1 VAAHSASEKVPVS
14 LLEQALGYLR
24 LGLPVFPVCGTT
36 SHSHL
41 AADGKPQICSDPGKV
56 ALVKW
61 KAYQDRLPT
70 EDELRRWW
78 RRYPD
83 ANIAMAT
90 GHLSRIVVVDLDGE
104 LAIRTAQARGYDN
117 GPHVFTGRVGGV
129 HRYFQWRAD
138 APRNFAKRDGID
150 FRGEG
155 GYIILPPSRHAS
167 GRSYVWGEELGDLD
181 DLPELPQ

>member
-41 AADGKPQICSDPGKV
+41 AADGKPQLCSDPGKV

-90 GHLSRIVVVDLDGE
+90 GHLSMKCTIGRGPIEFCQFCQSIFFGNGSRSGAEVEACPTIGTRRGPTCRLE
-104 LAIRTAQARGYDN
+104 L
-117 GPHVFTGRVGGV
+117 VG
-129 HRYFQWRAD
+129 
-138 APRNFAKRDGID
+138 
-150 FRGEG
+150 
-155 GYIILPPSRHAS
+155 
-167 GRSYVWGEELGDLD
+167 
-181 DLPELPQ
+181 